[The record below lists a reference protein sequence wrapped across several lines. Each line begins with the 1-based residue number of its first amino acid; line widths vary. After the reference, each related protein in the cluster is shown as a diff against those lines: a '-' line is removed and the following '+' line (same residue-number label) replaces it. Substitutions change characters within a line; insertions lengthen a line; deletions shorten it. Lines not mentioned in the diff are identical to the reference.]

1 MSGVISANNDSS
13 FVYRRQVAGT
23 RGQIFESQVNGVHD
37 VLGHF
42 AFRHPTNEVLKNEKT
57 ALISNI
63 TVAASPPFLETGH
76 FEAVFGRISPYNLPL
91 AWRKWFH
98 KEVEFFGLICQ

>member
-42 AFRHPTNEVLKNEKT
+42 AFRHPTNEVLWLGEK
-57 ALISNI
+57 
-63 TVAASPPFLETGH
+63 
-76 FEAVFGRISPYNLPL
+76 
-91 AWRKWFH
+91 W
-98 KEVEFFGLICQ
+98 CQ